1 MSLGY
6 CVVCHCPIISGCVHE
21 IACGLP
27 LVLQTCRL
35 TGNCND
41 LCMAYNI
48 NHNMIVP
55 YESY

>member
-6 CVVCHCPIISGCVHE
+6 RVVCHCPIISGRVHE

-35 TGNCND
+35 NCND
-41 LCMAYNI
+41 LCMVYNI

-55 YESY
+55 CESY